1 MHNQKKTTQ
10 EQDMS
15 SEECDYNPT
24 LSEEFLKDYRLNE
37 IKRREALHETETSYN
52 TAERILIEK
61 ERSRLIDFVLK
72 KAKLPVQIGDRVWCS
87 SLKRDGTIVDLVV
100 SIDVWD
106 DDWYS
111 QSRLPTPLIGVE
123 AVIQPDPS
131 PKLKRVRDTYNAHRI
146 YLANDPSR
154 TVIELFSSDRAWNE
168 DWDDVVESLVALEA
182 IQTGARVPAM
192 GIVQT

>member
-1 MHNQKKTTQ
+1 
-10 EQDMS
+10 MS
-15 SEECDYNPT
+15 SEKCDYNPT
-24 LSEEFLKDYRLNE
+24 LSEEFLKGYRLNE
-37 IKRREALHETETSYN
+37 IKRRESLHEIETSYN
-52 TAERILIEK
+52 TAESILIEK
-61 ERSRLIDFVLK
+61 ERSRLINFVLK
-72 KAKLPVQIGDRVWCS
+72 KANLPVQIGDRVWCS
-87 SLKRDGTIVDLVV
+87 SLKRDGTIVDFVV

-131 PKLKRVRDTYNAHRI
+131 PKLKRVRDTYNTHRV

-154 TVIELFSSDRAWNE
+154 TVIELFSSDADWNE
-168 DWDDVVESLVALEA
+168 DWDDVAESLVALEA

>member
-1 MHNQKKTTQ
+1 
-10 EQDMS
+10 MS
-15 SEECDYNPT
+15 SEKCDSNPT
-24 LSEEFLKDYRLNE
+24 LSEEFLKGYRINE
-37 IKRREALHETETSYN
+37 IKRRETLHETETLYN
-52 TAERILIEK
+52 DAEHILIEK
-61 ERSRLIDFVLK
+61 ERSRLINFVLK
-72 KAKLPVQIGDRVWCS
+72 KSKLPVQIGDRVWCS

-154 TVIELFSSDRAWNE
+154 TVIELFSSDIDWNE
-168 DWDDVVESLVALEA
+168 DWADVVESLVALEA